1 MRCRILRIACATALA
16 VAFTVSL
23 SQTAHASGVTA
34 PSVPADIQAPPG
46 NKAFLAGHAIGTQN
60 YICRPSGS
68 GVAFV
73 LFTPQATLFSGDD
86 EQVTTHFFSPTP
98 FRDNSNPAVVADG
111 MIGATWQHSR
121 DASTVWAKVNRSSS
135 DPAFVAPGAVPWLLL
150 EKTGAQD
157 GPTGGDT
164 LTATTFIQRVNTSG
178 GVVPSTGCTSST
190 DVGNEAFVPYTAD
203 YFFYKDDGN

>member
-98 FRDNSNPAVVADG
+98 FRDNSNPALVADG

-121 DASTVWAKVNRSSS
+121 DTSTVWAKVNRSS
-135 DPAFVAPGAVPWLLL
+135 
-150 EKTGAQD
+150 
-157 GPTGGDT
+157 
-164 LTATTFIQRVNTSG
+164 FIQRVNTSG